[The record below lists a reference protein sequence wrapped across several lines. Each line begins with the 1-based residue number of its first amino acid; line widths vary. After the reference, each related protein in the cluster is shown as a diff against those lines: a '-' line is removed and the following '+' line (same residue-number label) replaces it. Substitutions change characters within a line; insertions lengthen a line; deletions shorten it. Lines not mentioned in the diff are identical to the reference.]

1 MSEQPALEIFED
13 WEPPELSEEASSWL
27 LFQLSPQVF
36 SRFAQVVQQDPEFQA
51 VLSGFRISP
60 NSIKKPGVKQ
70 AISARLASLLL
81 SSRWAR
87 SAFFIISFPH
97 GRWFRWAEVIDVHDE
112 IWLKIN
118 WRELIRGTGDPA
130 LAVAFAMDDRLGLAR
145 RGERTLK
152 TRSLWTG
159 ELTGSKELL
168 PEAWAEFPGLLG
180 SQEFRDPS
188 ETEALENLQ
197 IRLEEISAKLQRTEQ
212 DEVKLKK
219 TRKKL
224 EAGVSDLEAKRLEQ
238 ESSISKLKEKVKEQS
253 RRIKVYETEMES
265 EVGARVAG
273 FYREFCNCDMCEE
286 ELWKD
291 SMKEGGSKDLLE
303 RVERALTAQS
313 HLDARYGTRSRVIAR
328 LKKLESKYGEVER
341 ALGDVLVPT
350 PSLLKAGK
358 DLQLEIAHW
367 RQMLPGAE
375 EACSPLAGSLL
386 GQARSFKVNEEGI
399 RQLEALLTE
408 LDRPPIEL
416 LLNEEEKAFLHR
428 HIRKLLAERRKIWQA
443 GMLAQHPPVR
453 ILPHQVDNISN
464 LSAFVLKNHDLCLNS
479 VLLVDG
485 YNAIK
490 SSAEW
495 AILVSRNFTKARNR
509 FIELWELRAKDW
521 KRVELVFD
529 GQEERHWIEEREHLI
544 VVYTDARFES
554 QRADIYIKSRM
565 GELNADNPD
574 TKLFLITADREL
586 RDSVSRLCNY
596 FIEPRWALIPY
607 LSIED

>member
-1 MSEQPALEIFED
+1 MSEQLGLEIFED
-13 WEPPELSEEASSWL
+13 WEPPELSEEASIWL
-27 LFQLSPQVF
+27 LSQLSPQVF
-36 SRFAQVVQQDPEFQA
+36 SRFAQAVQQDPEGQT

-60 NSIKKPGVKQ
+60 NSIKKPGIKQ
-70 AISARLASLLL
+70 AISARLASLLV
-81 SSRWAR
+81 SSSWAR
-87 SAFFIISFPH
+87 RAFFILSFPH
-97 GRWFRWAEVIDVHDE
+97 GRWFRWAEVIDAHDE

-118 WRELIRGTGDPA
+118 WRELIRGTGDPV
-130 LAVAFAMDDRLGLAR
+130 LAVAFALDDRLGLAR

-152 TRSLWTG
+152 TRSIWTG
-159 ELTGSKELL
+159 ELNGSKELL
-168 PEAWAEFPGLLG
+168 PEAWAEFSGLLG
-180 SQEFRDPS
+180 SEEFRDSS

-212 DEVKLKK
+212 DGVKLKK

-224 EAGVSDLEAKRLEQ
+224 EAGIRDLEAKRLEQ
-238 ESSISKLKEKVKEQS
+238 ESSISKFKEKVKEQS
-253 RRIKVYETEMES
+253 RRIKVYETKMES

-273 FYREFCNCDMCEE
+273 FYREFCNFDMCEE

-328 LKKLESKYGEVER
+328 LKKLESKYEEVER

-358 DLQLEIAHW
+358 DLQLEIVHW

-375 EACSPLAGSLL
+375 EACSPLAGRLL

-399 RQLEALLTE
+399 RQLESLLTE
-408 LDRPPIEL
+408 LDHPPIES

-428 HIRKLLAERRKIWQA
+428 HIRNFLAERRKIWQA
-443 GMLAQHPPVR
+443 GMLAKHPPVR
-453 ILPHQVDNISN
+453 ILPHQIDDISN
-464 LSAFVLKNHDLCLNS
+464 LSAFVLKNHDLCSNS
-479 VLLVDG
+479 ILLVDG

-495 AILVSRNFTKARNR
+495 AILDSRNFTKARNR

-529 GQEERHWIEEREHLI
+529 GQEERHRIEERGHMI
-544 VVYTDARFES
+544 VVYTDTRFES
-554 QRADIYIKSRM
+554 QRADIYIRSRM
-565 GELNADNPD
+565 EELNADNSD

-586 RDSVSRLCNY
+586 RDSVSQWCNY
-596 FIEPRWALIPY
+596 FVEPRWALTPY

>member
-1 MSEQPALEIFED
+1 MSEQATLEIFED
-13 WEPPELSEEASSWL
+13 WEPPQLSEEASIWL
-27 LFQLSPQVF
+27 LSQLTPQVF
-36 SRFAQVVQQDPEFQA
+36 SRFAQAVQQDPEGQA

-60 NSIKKPGVKQ
+60 NSIKKAGVKQ
-70 AISARLASLLL
+70 AVSARLASLLV

-87 SAFFIISFPH
+87 SAFFILSFPH
-97 GRWFRWAEVIDVHDE
+97 GRWFRWAEVIDAHDE
-112 IWLKIN
+112 IWLEIN

-130 LAVAFAMDDRLGLAR
+130 LAVAFALDDRLSLAR
-145 RGERTLK
+145 RGERALK
-152 TRSLWTG
+152 TRSMWTG

-168 PEAWAEFPGLLG
+168 PEAWAEFSGLLG

-212 DEVKLKK
+212 DEVKQKK
-219 TRKKL
+219 ARKKL
-224 EAGVSDLEAKRLEQ
+224 EAGIGELEAKCLEQ
-238 ESSISKLKEKVKEQS
+238 ESSISKFKDKLKEQS
-253 RRIKVYETEMES
+253 RRIKAYETEMES

-328 LKKLESKYGEVER
+328 LKKLESKYEEVER

-350 PSLLKAGK
+350 QSLLKAGK
-358 DLQLEIAHW
+358 DLQLDITHW
-367 RQMLPGAE
+367 RQMLPDAE

-408 LDRPPIEL
+408 LDRPPIES

-443 GMLAQHPPVR
+443 GMLAKHPPVR
-453 ILPHQVDNISN
+453 ILPHQVDDISN
-464 LSAFVLKNHDLCLNS
+464 LSAFVLKNHDLCSNS
-479 VLLVDG
+479 ILLVDG

-495 AILVSRNFTKARNR
+495 AILDSRNFTKARNR

-529 GQEERHWIEEREHLI
+529 GQEERHWIEERGHLI

-554 QRADIYIKSRM
+554 QRADIYIRSRM

-586 RDSVSRLCNY
+586 RDSVSQWCNY

>member
-1 MSEQPALEIFED
+1 MSEQLGLEIFED
-13 WEPPELSEEASSWL
+13 WEPPELSEEASIWL
-27 LFQLSPQVF
+27 LSQLSPQVF
-36 SRFAQVVQQDPEFQA
+36 SRFAQAVQQDPEGQT

-60 NSIKKPGVKQ
+60 NSIKKPGIKQ
-70 AISARLASLLL
+70 AISARLASLLV
-81 SSRWAR
+81 SSSWAR
-87 SAFFIISFPH
+87 RAFFILSFPH
-97 GRWFRWAEVIDVHDE
+97 GRWFRWAEVIDAHDE

-118 WRELIRGTGDPA
+118 WRELIRGTGDPV
-130 LAVAFAMDDRLGLAR
+130 LAVAFALDDRLGLAR

-152 TRSLWTG
+152 TRSIWTG
-159 ELTGSKELL
+159 ELNGSKELL
-168 PEAWAEFPGLLG
+168 PEAWAEFSGLLG
-180 SQEFRDPS
+180 SEEFRDSS

-212 DEVKLKK
+212 DGVKLKK

-224 EAGVSDLEAKRLEQ
+224 EAGIRDLEAKRLEQ
-238 ESSISKLKEKVKEQS
+238 ESSISKFKEKVKEQS
-253 RRIKVYETEMES
+253 RRIKVYETKMES

-273 FYREFCNCDMCEE
+273 FYREFCNFDMCEE

-328 LKKLESKYGEVER
+328 LKKLESKYEEVER

-358 DLQLEIAHW
+358 DLQLEIVHW

-375 EACSPLAGSLL
+375 EACSPLAGRLL

-408 LDRPPIEL
+408 LDHPPIES

-428 HIRKLLAERRKIWQA
+428 HIRNFLAERRKIWQA
-443 GMLAQHPPVR
+443 GMLAKHPPVR
-453 ILPHQVDNISN
+453 ILPHQIDDISN
-464 LSAFVLKNHDLCLNS
+464 LSAFVLKNHDLCSNS
-479 VLLVDG
+479 ILLVDG

-495 AILVSRNFTKARNR
+495 AILDSRNFTKARNR

-529 GQEERHWIEEREHLI
+529 GQEERHRIEERGHMI
-544 VVYTDARFES
+544 VVYTDTRFES
-554 QRADIYIKSRM
+554 QRADIYIRSRM
-565 GELNADNPD
+565 EELNADNPD

-586 RDSVSRLCNY
+586 RDSVSQWCNY
-596 FIEPRWALIPY
+596 FVEPRWALTPY

>member
-1 MSEQPALEIFED
+1 MSEQSALEILED
-13 WEPPELSEEASSWL
+13 WEPPQLSEEASSWL
-27 LFQLSPQVF
+27 LSQLSPQVF
-36 SRFAQVVQQDPEFQA
+36 SRFAQAVQQDPEGQA
-51 VLSGFRISP
+51 ALSGFRISP

-70 AISARLASLLL
+70 AISARLVSLLV

-87 SAFFIISFPH
+87 SAFFILSFPH
-97 GRWFRWAEVIDVHDE
+97 GRWFRWAEVIDAHDE
-112 IWLKIN
+112 IWLEIN

-130 LAVAFAMDDRLGLAR
+130 LAVAFALDDRLGLAR
-145 RGERTLK
+145 RGERALK
-152 TRSLWTG
+152 TKSIWTG

-168 PEAWAEFPGLLG
+168 PEAWAEFSGLIG
-180 SQEFRDPS
+180 SQEFRDSS

-212 DEVKLKK
+212 DEAKQKK
-219 TRKKL
+219 ARKKL
-224 EAGVSDLEAKRLEQ
+224 EAGIRELEAKCLGQ
-238 ESSISKLKEKVKEQS
+238 ESSISKFKDKLKEQS

-291 SMKEGGSKDLLE
+291 SMKEGGSKDLLK
-303 RVERALTAQS
+303 RVERTLTAQS

-328 LKKLESKYGEVER
+328 LKKLESKYEEVER
-341 ALGDVLVPT
+341 ALGDVLVPA

-443 GMLAQHPPVR
+443 GMLAKHPPVR
-453 ILPHQVDNISN
+453 ILPHQVDDISN
-464 LSAFVLKNHDLCLNS
+464 LSAFVLRHHDLCSKS

-495 AILVSRNFTKARNR
+495 ATLDSQNFTKARNR
-509 FIELWELRAKDW
+509 FIALWELRAKDW

-529 GQEERHWIEEREHLI
+529 GQEERQWIEERGHLI
-544 VVYTDARFES
+544 VVYTDTRFES
-554 QRADIYIKSRM
+554 QRADRYIQSRM

-586 RDSVSRLCNY
+586 RDSVSQWCNY